1 MNRRLR
7 AVIADDEPLARA
19 RLSRLLGQDGSVEIV
34 AECVDGDGAIEAI
47 RRHRPDVAFLDVR
60 MPGMDGLQVAS
71 HPACASDTS
80 IVYVTAYAEHAVR
93 AFDAAAAD
101 YLLKPLSPQR
111 LQLALGR
118 VRGRLSSGDTSSPWP
133 ERLLVRAD
141 ARMRLLPVA
150 QIQALQACANYIEV
164 HGIGKPQLVRETLSG
179 IESRLDPARF
189 VRIHRSRIVRI
200 DAVHDVEALSNGR
213 YLLRLSGGLR
223 LSSGRNFRMQVRSAL
238 GLPD

>member
-1 MNRRLR
+1 MTRRLR

-19 RLSRLLGQDGSVEIV
+19 RLSRLLGQDGGVDIV
-34 AECVDGDGAIEAI
+34 AECEDGAGAVAAI

-71 HPACASDTS
+71 DPAFATDTS
-80 IVYVTAYAEHAVR
+80 IVYITAYAEYAVR

-111 LQLALGR
+111 LQRALER
-118 VRGRLSSGDTSSPWP
+118 VRDRLASPSVRSWP
-133 ERLLVRAD
+133 ERLPLRVG

-150 QIQALQACANYIEV
+150 RIQALQACANYIEV

-223 LSSGRNFRMQVRSAL
+223 LSSGRNYRTQVRNAL

>member
-1 MNRRLR
+1 MSRRLR

-19 RLSRLLGQDGSVEIV
+19 RLSRLLGQDGGVDIV
-34 AECVDGDGAIEAI
+34 AECEDGAGAVAAI

-60 MPGMDGLQVAS
+60 MPGMDGMQVAAD
-71 HPACASDTS
+71 PAFAPETR
-80 IVYVTAYAEHAVR
+80 IVFITAHAEYAVR

-111 LQLALGR
+111 LQRALGR
-118 VRGRLSSGDTSSPWP
+118 IRDRLASSGVPPWP
-133 ERLLVRAD
+133 DRVPVRVD
-141 ARMRLLPVA
+141 SRMRLLPVVE
-150 QIQALQACANYIEV
+150 IQALEASANYVEV
-164 HGIGKPQLVRETLSG
+164 HGLGKPLLVRETLSG
-179 IESRLDPARF
+179 IESRLDPAQF

-200 DAVHDVEALSNGR
+200 DAVDAIEPLMNGR

-223 LSSGRNFRMQVRSAL
+223 LSSGRNYRVQLRSAL